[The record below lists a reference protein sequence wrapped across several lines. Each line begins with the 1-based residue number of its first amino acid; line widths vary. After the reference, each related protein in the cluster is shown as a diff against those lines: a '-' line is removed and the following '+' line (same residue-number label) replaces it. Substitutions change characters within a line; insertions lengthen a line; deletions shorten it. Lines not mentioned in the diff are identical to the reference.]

1 MKVSINPDAPT
12 KDPATISTLL
22 PIIKPVKAAAI
33 PEKEFSKDTTTG
45 ISAPPIGKTIMI
57 PKTLEINIMAN
68 NISWSR
74 GSEILR

>member
-22 PIIKPVKAAAI
+22 PIIKPVNAAAI